1 MKNKKRSSISRI
13 VIELDKC
20 TVCRSCELACS
31 YHFKKEF
38 NPNKSQIKILFDPK
52 TAVLRITQENGC
64 DLCKDEKSPLCV
76 RYCVS
81 GALKTERA
89 E

>member
-1 MKNKKRSSISRI
+1 MKIEVSPSITRI
-13 VIELDKC
+13 VIKPDKC

-38 NPNKSQIKILFDPK
+38 NPNKSEIKILFDPK

-81 GALKTERA
+81 GALKTERV